1 MLFNIIVNKYYKKW
15 LYCDCGVFLFD
26 APNLDFRSAK
36 FEFGPMLQTNE
47 NGKVVIRSFIRSLEN
62 NEFIRVTLLDDGD
75 SVGVTTVLDEA
86 NATPL
91 DFIPLFMPDNRR
103 DKELTKENKI
113 YQSGKFGTNSQLK
126 ISKVHWKEYAGIFVL
141 MKSLGNREAIGAGPW
156 KFGNKIKGLF
166 YDLTSKYLN
175 DRAVNDLIKINAH
188 LTKIHI
194 SMRVLA

>member
-1 MLFNIIVNKYYKKW
+1 MEKQKKLLEASYYKIGCDQFNVFLREDDYGQLNPVKRESKDVGKYKLKYNGDESFSLYSTKRHVYFKYLNINIIVNKYYKKW

-47 NGKVVIRSFIRSLEN
+47 NGKVVVRSFIRSLDN

-113 YQSGKFGTNSQLK
+113 HQSGKFGTNSQLK
-126 ISKVHWKEYAGIFVL
+126 ISKVH
-141 MKSLGNREAIGAGPW
+141 
-156 KFGNKIKGLF
+156 
-166 YDLTSKYLN
+166 
-175 DRAVNDLIKINAH
+175 
-188 LTKIHI
+188 
-194 SMRVLA
+194 